1 MNTVQDTREYLLK
14 YNIKPSM
21 QRMAIMD
28 FLIANRIH
36 PTADE
41 IYNAGIRRFPRCQT
55 TVYTML
61 KLFTEQG
68 AVKALVI
75 DEKNVRFDIDTTSHA
90 HFMCLGCGCVYDLP
104 IENQEAI
111 QLEGV
116 GELTITEIH
125 SYYKG
130 YCKKCAEGKAEKTYY
145 YYIKKC
151 VMKKFICTVCGF
163 VDEETEALN
172 FVLNANNR
180 RVNSRNWLKLKEL

>member
-1 MNTVQDTREYLLK
+1 MNTVQGTREYLLK

-21 QRMAIMD
+21 QRIAIMD
-28 FLIANRIH
+28 YLMVHRVH

-41 IYNAGIRRFPRCQT
+41 IYNALYPTMPTLSKT
-55 TVYTML
+55 TIYNTM

-75 DEKNVRFDIDTTSHA
+75 DEKNVRFDIDTSSHA

-116 GELTITEIH
+116 GELIITEIH
-125 SYYKG
+125 LYYKG
-130 YCKKCAEGKAEKTYY
+130 YCKKCTEEKR
-145 YYIKKC
+145 K
-151 VMKKFICTVCGF
+151 
-163 VDEETEALN
+163 N
-172 FVLNANNR
+172 
-180 RVNSRNWLKLKEL
+180 KLL

>member
-41 IYNAGIRRFPRCQT
+41 IYNALYPTIPTLSKT
-55 TVYTML
+55 TVYNTL

-90 HFMCLGCGCVYDLP
+90 HFMCLGCGRVYDLP

-125 SYYKG
+125 LYYKG
-130 YCKKCAEGKAEKTYY
+130 YCKKCAEGKGKN
-145 YYIKKC
+145 I
-151 VMKKFICTVCGF
+151 
-163 VDEETEALN
+163 L
-172 FVLNANNR
+172 L
-180 RVNSRNWLKLKEL
+180 LH